1 MAEDK
6 SSPTAQEGA
15 KPTKRPPWWVWL
27 WEWSGFGTKSG
38 WNWLKLFSAL
48 AIPVVLA
55 VAGLYFQSQLDQRQ
69 RQIEERR
76 AQHPTLQAYL
86 ELRVSL
92 HVCRI
97 LSPGCFGPRL
107 RNLQDLRI
115 LFTGAGGSAYVVE
128 IPGCMGCAGPRTR
141 AVV

>member
-1 MAEDK
+1 MAVDK

-38 WNWLKLFSAL
+38 WNRLKLFSAL

-76 AQHPTLQAYL
+76 AEL
-86 ELRVSL
+86 EREIEERVHSMPR
-92 HVCRI
+92 CRRT
-97 LSPGCFGPRL
+97 SNFV
-107 RNLQDLRI
+107 
-115 LFTGAGGSAYVVE
+115 SACTYV
-128 IPGCMGCAGPRTR
+128 GD
-141 AVV
+141 